1 MVLKYLYLKS
11 NRPAAEVK
19 QESPGVTMVAMP
31 RNAEQ
36 FGAFPENRNYAY
48 ELEFPVPGYHPYLL
62 ATPASLHDIPVE
74 PFPRCG
80 NCASERGFSKCR
92 DRFRVGGSESQAL
105 WNECL

>member
-31 RNAEQ
+31 KNAEQ

-48 ELEFPVPGYHPYLL
+48 GLEFPVPG
-62 ATPASLHDIPVE
+62 
-74 PFPRCG
+74 
-80 NCASERGFSKCR
+80 
-92 DRFRVGGSESQAL
+92 
-105 WNECL
+105 